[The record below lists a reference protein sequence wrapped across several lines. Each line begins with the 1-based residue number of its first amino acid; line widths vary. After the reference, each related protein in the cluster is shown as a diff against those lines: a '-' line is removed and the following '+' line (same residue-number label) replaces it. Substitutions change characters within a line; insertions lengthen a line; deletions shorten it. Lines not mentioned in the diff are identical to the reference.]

1 MSDWVLAA
9 LLGLLGI
16 AGMFGLAALSGYTP
30 RRLAW
35 QDLSRVRRPDA
46 IERDLLRTA
55 IKASLKIYLPVLAG
69 ALIVGAYMI
78 AEGSPFGVTVIL
90 CFGAPP
96 VLAVIRAVRVLRYLN
111 ETA

>member
-1 MSDWVLAA
+1 MNGFWRPSWGCWALAVCSA
-9 LLGLLGI
+9 LLRCPATRHG
-16 AGMFGLAALSGYTP
+16 ALPGRTCRASGGRTP
-30 RRLAW
+30 W
-35 QDLSRVRRPDA
+35 SA
-46 IERDLLRTA
+46 ICLRTA

-69 ALIVGAYMI
+69 AVIVGAYMI

-96 VLAVIRAVRVLRYLN
+96 ILAVIRAVRVLRYLD